1 MHFAYYNVEQQIV
14 LLVFKYG
21 IIFKYLLFQVLM
33 INRVTK
39 GVKKMLEVLEF
50 IFKDIWH
57 FLGTAILLETIFG
70 GIRGFITINNN
81 KKD

>member
-1 MHFAYYNVEQQIV
+1 MMKDAF
-14 LLVFKYG
+14 
-21 IIFKYLLFQVLM
+21 
-33 INRVTK
+33 NRITK

-70 GIRGFITINNN
+70 GIRGFITINHS